1 MSDQQAASEAKEKPD
16 RSPELAELVKAMCAA
31 RLEFKPLHF
40 NQENPAFKRDGKP
53 SRYADLAACMEAAE
67 PALNKHGLMS
77 LQVVTTSQGFA
88 SCVTEIHHTSGQWL
102 AKGRVTIPAL
112 AHTAHAYGAAITYA
126 KRQSYVASHNLSA
139 EADDDG
145 NAASGVSPQ
154 AAYAQSQ
161 QVARKP
167 APKPS
172 APADVPDDN
181 VKIPPAMGEFRTGI
195 IWQFGRLKGKDLAEF
210 TTKELSSS
218 FDYLLAQSADPAKA
232 KFKEKNDELAAKVMD
247 EIERREVKK

>member
-1 MSDQQAASEAKEKPD
+1 MSDQQTAPAT
-16 RSPELAELVKAMCAA
+16 RSSDIGELAKALAA
-31 RLEFKPLHF
+31 AQGEYEKAAKDSVNPHFK
-40 NQENPAFKRDGKP
+40 
-53 SRYADLAACMEAAE
+53 SSYADLASVTNACR
-67 PALNKHGLMS
+67 PALTKHGIA
-77 LQVVTTSQGFA
+77 VVQRLSSKQA
-88 SCVTEIHHTSGQWL
+88 SVTVSTMLVHSSGQWISDEL
-102 AKGRVTIPAL
+102 TVPVTKAD
-112 AHTAHAYGAAITYA
+112 AQGFVAACTYA
-126 KRQSYVASHNLSA
+126 RRASLA
-139 EADDDG
+139 AMTGIAPEDDDG
-145 NAASGVSPQ
+145 NEASGHATPQ

-167 APKPS
+167 TPKPS

-181 VKIPPAMGEFRTGI
+181 VKVPPSLSGEFRTGT

-210 TTKELSSS
+210 TAKELSSS